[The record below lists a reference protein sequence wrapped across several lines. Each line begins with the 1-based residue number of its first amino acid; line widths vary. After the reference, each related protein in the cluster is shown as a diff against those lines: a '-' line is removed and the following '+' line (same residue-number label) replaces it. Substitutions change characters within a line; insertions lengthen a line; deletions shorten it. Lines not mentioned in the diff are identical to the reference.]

1 MELKDFIKSFA
12 LQFDETDES
21 DINAETNFRELDEW
35 SSLIGMGVMTDI
47 RKRYGVQINLTDFK
61 SVSTISELY
70 DLVKS
75 KM

>member
-1 MELKDFIKSFA
+1 MELNDFIKRFA
-12 LQFDETDES
+12 LQFDETEES
-21 DINAETNFRELDEW
+21 EIKAETIFRELDEW

-47 RKRYGVQINLTDFK
+47 RKKYGVQLSLSDFK
-61 SVSTISELY
+61 SVSTVSELY

>member
-61 SVSTISELY
+61 SVSTVSELY